1 MTRQQ
6 LRQAKRRLAKGDFP
20 FPDLKGWLR
29 GYIKRHPECY
39 VQVHPDGRIATNL
52 FDETTQYYSI
62 SDFRALLETLKT
74 DEEQART
81 ENMQRERISSNVPR
95 QTRLRVKKAA
105 EALGLS
111 ESKFI
116 EQAVETDLKK
126 LDIRVQTHE
135 ARRQRDCF
143 KAKME
148 TAETNLAAAEAKIE
162 ALQERG
168 FFARLFNRLEL

>member
-1 MTRQQ
+1 MGT
-6 LRQAKRRLAKGDFP
+6 K
-20 FPDLKGWLR
+20 
-29 GYIKRHPECY
+29 
-39 VQVHPDGRIATNL
+39 
-52 FDETTQYYSI
+52 
-62 SDFRALLETLKT
+62 
-74 DEEQART
+74 
-81 ENMQRERISSNVPR
+81 ERISSNVPR
-95 QTRLRVKKAA
+95 QTKRRLQKASA
-105 EALGLS
+105 ALGLS

-148 TAETNLAAAEAKIE
+148 EAQEHLTAAEAKIK

-168 FFARLFNRLEL
+168 LFARLFNRPPQI

>member
-1 MTRQQ
+1 MGT
-6 LRQAKRRLAKGDFP
+6 K
-20 FPDLKGWLR
+20 
-29 GYIKRHPECY
+29 
-39 VQVHPDGRIATNL
+39 
-52 FDETTQYYSI
+52 
-62 SDFRALLETLKT
+62 
-74 DEEQART
+74 
-81 ENMQRERISSNVPR
+81 ERISSNVPR
-95 QTRLRVKKAA
+95 QTKRRLQKAA
-105 EALGLS
+105 AALGLS

-148 TAETNLAAAEAKIE
+148 AAQEHLTAAEAKIK

-168 FFARLFNRLEL
+168 FFARLFNRPPQI

>member
-1 MTRQQ
+1 MGT
-6 LRQAKRRLAKGDFP
+6 K
-20 FPDLKGWLR
+20 
-29 GYIKRHPECY
+29 
-39 VQVHPDGRIATNL
+39 
-52 FDETTQYYSI
+52 
-62 SDFRALLETLKT
+62 
-74 DEEQART
+74 
-81 ENMQRERISSNVPR
+81 ERITSTVPR
-95 QTRLRVKKAA
+95 QTKRRVQEAA
-105 EALGLS
+105 AALGLS

-148 TAETNLAAAEAKIE
+148 EAQEHLTAAEAKIK

-168 FFARLFNRLEL
+168 LLARLFNRPPQI

>member
-1 MTRQQ
+1 MS
-6 LRQAKRRLAKGDFP
+6 K
-20 FPDLKGWLR
+20 
-29 GYIKRHPECY
+29 
-39 VQVHPDGRIATNL
+39 
-52 FDETTQYYSI
+52 
-62 SDFRALLETLKT
+62 
-74 DEEQART
+74 
-81 ENMQRERISSNVPR
+81 ERISSNVER
-95 QTRLRVKKAA
+95 QTKLRVQKAA
-105 EALGLS
+105 AALGLS

-148 TAETNLAAAEAKIE
+148 EAQASLAAAEAKIK

-168 FFARLFNRLEL
+168 LFARLFNRPPKI